1 MANKSS
7 RETLMVNWD
16 AKALF
21 TLLQITFDTD
31 QKLIRSSVEK
41 ALKCQLY
48 IVRITFDPFAKKIK
62 SDTVD
67 SSSFATDC

>member
-7 RETLMVNWD
+7 RETLIVNRD
-16 AKALF
+16 AEAQLN
-21 TLLQITFDTD
+21 
-31 QKLIRSSVEK
+31 RSSVEK